1 MHEMPFTQAILEM
14 ALESADGKKI
24 RRIHLR
30 VGWLSA
36 VVPASVEV
44 FFDFLSRDTL
54 AEGAVLEF
62 ETVPIILNCLNCRRD
77 IELAFDPQGNPRQA
91 LATAF
96 RTGCPCGKGKLK
108 VTGGLDFDL
117 TGIDV
122 DD

>member
-14 ALESADGKKI
+14 ALESAEGKKI

-36 VVPASVEV
+36 IVPASVEV

-91 LATAF
+91 LAMAF
-96 RTGCPCGKGKLK
+96 RSGCPCGKGKLK